1 MLSVSWEVMQYLPIA
16 DADAG
21 VAALMTLVAIV
32 AAEVMHIALFV
43 DGDLING
50 KKTEAGTVEF
60 RRG

>member
-1 MLSVSWEVMQYLPIA
+1 MQYLPIA
-16 DADAG
+16 DADAGVAG

>member
-1 MLSVSWEVMQYLPIA
+1 MQYFPIA
-16 DADAG
+16 YADAG
-21 VAALMTLVAIV
+21 VTALMTLVAIV